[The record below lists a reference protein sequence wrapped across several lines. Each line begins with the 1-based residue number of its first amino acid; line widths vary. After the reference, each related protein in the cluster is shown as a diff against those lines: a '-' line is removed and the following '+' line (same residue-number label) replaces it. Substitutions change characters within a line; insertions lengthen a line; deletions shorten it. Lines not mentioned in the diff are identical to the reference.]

1 MVTLR
6 EITRENF
13 WDCINLKVGEDQKG
27 FVASNAV
34 SLAQSK
40 YQPECIPL
48 AIYNDDVMVGFVMYC
63 IDADDHN
70 YWIYRMMID
79 QAHQRK
85 GYGEEAMRLVIA
97 EISKDASR
105 SSIYLDCKHE
115 NAAAQRLYA
124 KVGFVKTDGMDDQ
137 EVYMRLDYR

>member
-27 FVASNAV
+27 FVTSNAV

-85 GYGEEAMRLVIA
+85 GYGEEAIRLVIT

-115 NAAAQRLYA
+115 NVAAQRLYA